1 MRQFFRKLLPGY
13 SMPSVI
19 AKGSLEIT
27 RDRIL
32 QTLLLGLLAMALPI
46 IYLATEAVIRVNKWG
61 LAALYIG
68 FFAIL
73 LMITVNRKWP
83 YTLRSLVIIGMVYV
97 LAFSEFFDSSLPGE
111 FRFYLT
117 IFCTLSASLL
127 GYAFGIGAILI
138 GFFTILVTHLGV
150 VNNLIVLHD
159 MDLFI
164 RSPNWING
172 LFTYLLLSGGVTL
185 SIAALVNGLQ
195 KSLKEKEDLAGNLER
210 QRNVLEETVQSRTA
224 DIQRRLVQ
232 VRTAAEISRVIS
244 RLKEPETLFNQ
255 VADLVRERFDLYYV
269 GIFITDPSR
278 RYAVLQAG
286 TGEAGRIM
294 LEQGHR
300 LAIGGNSMIGWCIAN
315 RQPRI
320 ALDVGEEAVRFN
332 NPFLPNTRS
341 EVALP
346 ILSHSD
352 VLGAISFQSDRSR
365 AFDQNDIM
373 VLQGIADSMAVAT
386 ENANLFIELSE
397 NLDEIRTLN
406 RNYLQKA
413 WTDVITDSGELSFSF
428 EGTSSSRAN
437 HSVHT
442 IQVPIMLR
450 DQIIGH
456 VTLETDQE
464 QLSEDDAAY
473 LDAITTQTAIALE
486 NARLVQE
493 SEWRVF
499 QERKL
504 NEMTS
509 EFHRAVSL
517 DGILKAAVEQLGQ
530 LPAVSEVSIQLATPD
545 MLAGLTTPGNGKEKL
560 A

>member
-1 MRQFFRKLLPGY
+1 MRQFFRELLPGY
-13 SMPSVI
+13 SLPSVV
-19 AKGSLEIT
+19 AKGSLEVT

-73 LMITVNRKWP
+73 LLITVNRKWP
-83 YTLRSLVIIGMVYV
+83 YTLRSLVIIGMVYA
-97 LAFSEFFDSSLPGE
+97 LSFSEFFDSSLPGE

-117 IFCTLSASLL
+117 IFSTLSASLL
-127 GYAFGIGAILI
+127 GTAFGTGAILI
-138 GFFTILVTHLGV
+138 GFITILVTHLGV
-150 VNNLIVLHD
+150 VNNWIVLND
-159 MDLFI
+159 MDLFL

-210 QRNVLEETVQSRTA
+210 QRNILEETVQNRTA
-224 DIQRRLVQ
+224 DIQRRLIQ
-232 VRTAAEISRVIS
+232 VRTAAEISRAIS

-269 GIFITDPSR
+269 GIFITEPSR
-278 RYAVLQAG
+278 RFAVLHAG

-352 VLGAISFQSDRSR
+352 VLGAISFQSERSR

-386 ENANLFIELSE
+386 ENANLFIELNE
-397 NLDEIRTLN
+397 NLDEIKTLN

-413 WTDVITDSGELSFSF
+413 WADVITETGELSYSF
-428 EGTSSSRAN
+428 EGSPTTQSN
-437 HSVHT
+437 PPEHT
-442 IQVPIMLR
+442 IKVPLMLR

-464 QLSEDDAAY
+464 QLTDEDTAY
-473 LDAITTQTAIALE
+473 LDAITTQTAVALE

-504 NEMTS
+504 NEMTE

-545 MLAGLTTPGNGKEKL
+545 VLAGPRASGNGKEKL